1 MNTLRSLVVLFAL
14 VFAGPALADYELYFG
29 TGIGR
34 SDSGSDPAALQSTLA
49 RQGYDITAATVDA
62 EDGGGRILV
71 GLQFT
76 DTWAVELGF
85 VDLGKVRA
93 EVAGVVPSSQ
103 VAQFTQDVADALPV
117 MPRGLTLAAVARKT
131 MTEMGWEPGGITDN
145 LSFALKL
152 GLIDSDAKRSVSG
165 VSGHNEVNADPYYG
179 LNVGIDFSDNWRGII
194 GYEIF
199 NLADSTEYW
208 SLGLEVRFA
217 NKGK

>member
-1 MNTLRSLVVLFAL
+1 MNTFRSLVFLFAL
-14 VFAGPALADYELYFG
+14 AFAGPALADYELYFG

-34 SDSGSDPAALQSTLA
+34 SDSGSDPAALQSSLA
-49 RQGYDITAATVDA
+49 GQGYDITAVTVDA
-62 EDGGGRILV
+62 EDGGGRIHV

-85 VDLGKVRA
+85 VDLGKVQA
-93 EVAGVVPSSQ
+93 EVTGVVPSSQ

-131 MTEMGWEPGGITDN
+131 MTEMGWEAGAITDN

-152 GLIDSDAKRSVSG
+152 GLIDADSKRSLGG

-179 LNVGIDFSDNWRGII
+179 LNVGFDFTDNTRGII

-199 NLADSTEYW
+199 NLADSTDYW
-208 SLGLEVRFA
+208 SLGLEVRFP